1 MRRPLP
7 PLNALRAFE
16 AVARLHSVTLAADE
30 LHVTHGAVSHQIK
43 TLEAALGISLFH
55 RDRRQ
60 LRLNQTGLV
69 YSRQV
74 REALRLLSESTLK
87 LGLPSVEGRLHVSCP
102 PTLATKWLAYQ
113 LRTFR
118 AAFPDIDLTV
128 VPRNLDDEEVATGD
142 YDVAVVYGNGEWER
156 RQVQLLANFDM
167 TPVCHPRFFEASD
180 QPHQVNEL
188 RGGWLLH
195 EDAGGNW
202 KRWLATVGA
211 SVNNLGRGTHLLGA
225 HLTLESAAAG
235 FGVAL
240 GDRIVCAQDFARGNL
255 VRLFEAEVPAP
266 QAYYLVCA
274 PHRVDEPRILLFC
287 DWIQARIEHTLG
299 RNGNAPVRR
308 TDLQ

>member
-16 AVARLHSVTLAADE
+16 AVARLQSVKQAANE

-43 TLEAALGISLFH
+43 ILEEALGVPLFH

-60 LRLNQTGLV
+60 LRLNQAGLV

-74 REALRLLSESTLK
+74 REALRLLAESTLK
-87 LGLPSVEGRLHVSCP
+87 LGLPSVEGRLYVICA

-113 LRTFR
+113 LRAFR
-118 AAFPDIDLTV
+118 TAFPDIDLTV
-128 VPRNLDDEEVATGD
+128 VPHNLDDEAVATGD

-156 RQVQLLANFDM
+156 KQVRLLANFDM

-180 QPHQVNEL
+180 QPRHIGEL
-188 RGGWLLH
+188 RGNWLLH
-195 EDAGGNW
+195 EDGGGNW
-202 KRWLATVGA
+202 KRWLAAVGA
-211 SVNNLGRGTHLLGA
+211 DISDLGRGTHLWGA

-255 VRLFEAEVPAP
+255 VRLFDAEVPAP
-266 QAYYLVCA
+266 QAYYLVCDT
-274 PHRVDEPRILLFC
+274 HRVNEPRILLFC
-287 DWIQARIEHTLG
+287 DWLMARLEHTI
-299 RNGNAPVRR
+299 GNQRSSG
-308 TDLQ
+308 